1 MKLLL
6 LLSLLFQVSCAT
18 KYIVPGN
25 RFMTP
30 ETQGGALRGQFEFQI
45 TNATQMA
52 IDTSNGDA
60 ENGVLYE
67 ETSRVGFLLSSSFFD
82 SFDLF
87 WAHVGSANSLIGAKV
102 QFIGDPRISGSAG
115 HKLAIA
121 AAVGGNEHETDDEA
135 VKFELSGKEFMLL
148 YGYRINANILPYTN
162 LSYAK
167 YDFEGNISSSDPM
180 LNGLRPKFE
189 TTILSLSGGVELTYD
204 VFFAKLE
211 GTYQQLET
219 TDTKNKSR
227 LILGYSLGLNW

>member
-30 ETQGGALRGQFEFQI
+30 ETQGGAFRGQVELQI
-45 TNATQMA
+45 TNANQMA
-52 IDTSNGDA
+52 IDTSNGDV

-67 ETSRVGFLLSSSFFD
+67 DTSRVGFLLSNSFFD

-87 WAHVGSANSLIGAKV
+87 WSHVGSANSLIGAKI
-102 QFIGDPRISGSAG
+102 QFLGDPRIAGSAG
-115 HKLAIA
+115 HKMSLALA
-121 AAVGGNEHETDDEA
+121 AGGNEHETDDEA
-135 VKFELSGKEFMLL
+135 VEFELSGQEFMLL
-148 YGYRINANILPYTN
+148 YGYRINSNVLPYTN

-167 YDFEGNISSSDPM
+167 YNFEGDIRSSDPL
-180 LNGLRPKFE
+180 LNGLSPIFE
-189 TTILSLSGGVELTYD
+189 TTVLSLSGGVELSYES
-204 VFFAKLE
+204 FFAKLE

-227 LILGYSLGLNW
+227 MIFGYSFGLNW

>member
-30 ETQGGALRGQFEFQI
+30 ETQGGAFRGQVELQI
-45 TNATQMA
+45 TNANQLA
-52 IDTSNGDA
+52 IDTSNGDV

-67 ETSRVGFLLSSSFFD
+67 DTSRVGFLLSNSFFD

-87 WAHVGSANSLIGAKV
+87 WSHVGSANSLIGAKI
-102 QFIGDPRISGSAG
+102 QFWGDPRISGSTG
-115 HKLAIA
+115 HKMAFALAA
-121 AAVGGNEHETDDEA
+121 GGNEHETDDEA
-135 VKFELSGKEFMLL
+135 VEFELSGQEFMLL
-148 YGYRINANILPYTN
+148 YGYRINSNVLPYAN

-167 YDFEGNISSSDPM
+167 YNFEGDIRSSDPL
-180 LNGLRPKFE
+180 LNGLNPKFE
-189 TTILSLSGGVELTYD
+189 TTVLSLSGGVELSYD
-204 VFFAKLE
+204 SFFAKLE

-227 LILGYSLGLNW
+227 MIFGYSFGLNW